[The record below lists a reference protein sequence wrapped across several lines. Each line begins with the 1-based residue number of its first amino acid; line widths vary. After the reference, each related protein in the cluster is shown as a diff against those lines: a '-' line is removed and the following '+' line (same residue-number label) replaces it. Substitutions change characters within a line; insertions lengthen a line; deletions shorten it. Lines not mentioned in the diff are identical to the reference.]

1 MNTPLE
7 TLRWKMVRETEVFL
21 EQRLHEPRD
30 ATDLIRR
37 DYRDHARHTD
47 EPSRLSRQLATQE
60 TPVPLLPVP
69 AH

>member
-30 ATDLIRR
+30 ATEPIRR
-37 DYRDHARHTD
+37 DYRDDARHTG
-47 EPSRLSRQLATQE
+47 ELSRLSRQLEMQE
-60 TPVPLLPVP
+60 APVRLLPVP